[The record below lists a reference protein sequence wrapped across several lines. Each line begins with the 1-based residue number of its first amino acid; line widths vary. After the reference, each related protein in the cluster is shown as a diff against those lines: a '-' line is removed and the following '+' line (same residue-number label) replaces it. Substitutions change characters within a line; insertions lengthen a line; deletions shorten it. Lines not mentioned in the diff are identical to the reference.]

1 MHQVGDLQG
10 CVCLAEA
17 PAFTTRPSD
26 QYRAATATPAPGC
39 PARCRRPHRSRPF
52 PSASPPAPR
61 PPPAS
66 APRAPPERLQRMRGA
81 AARYLPRGRGRG
93 AARGPATCCAPLPLA
108 RRLQLFPLK
117 PQRTSALPPFIPVR
131 SSPQPLSHAAR
142 RGRALPCRRQPPAAA
157 PSIGPAPGAAA
168 SLLEVRGPFSGRKV
182 RRELICGFR
191 RYFRAAGSARQPP
204 GAERGAAAR

>member
-1 MHQVGDLQG
+1 MDQVGALQG
-10 CVCLAEA
+10 WVCLAEA

-26 QYRAATATPAPGC
+26 QYRSAAATPAPGC
-39 PARCRRPHRSRPF
+39 PARCGRPHRSRPF
-52 PSASPPAPR
+52 PSASPPAR
-61 PPPAS
+61 LS
-66 APRAPPERLQRMRGA
+66 APRLQRMRGA

-93 AARGPATCCAPLPLA
+93 AARGPATCCAPLPPA
-108 RRLQLFPLK
+108 RRLQRFPLK
-117 PQRTSALPPFIPVR
+117 PQFIPVR

-204 GAERGAAAR
+204 GAEGGAAAR